1 MYSIFHTSHCGSTL
15 LACMLSK
22 SIPTLTEPDW
32 SHEAININDLWEK
45 VDFVKQH
52 HLEGTLVKY
61 SSLICDVAPHIQ
73 GKKVFLYRNF
83 EDHLKK
89 LTDVNINNKD
99 FNIAYEGMF
108 WAKRF
113 LWATIANDVLYLQT
127 DYFLKNKHEASKI
140 VCDYFGIDYIPV
152 DLPED
157 FNAKEKGFNH
167 NNEPIK
173 L

>member
-1 MYSIFHTSHCGSTL
+1 
-15 LACMLSK
+15 MLSR

-32 SHEAININDLWEK
+32 SHEARNINDLWEK

-52 HLEGTLVKY
+52 HPKDTLVKY
-61 SSLICDVAPHIQ
+61 SSLICEVAPHMD

-89 LTDVNINNKD
+89 LIQVNKD
-99 FNIAYEGMF
+99 NKYFILPQEGMF
-108 WAKRF
+108 WAQRF
-113 LWATIANDVLYLQT
+113 LWLTIADDVLYLQT
-127 DYFLKNKHEASKI
+127 DYFLKNRHEATKL
-140 VCDYFGIDYIPV
+140 VCNHFNIEYIPV
-152 DLPED
+152 EISKD
-157 FNAKEKGFNH
+157 FNAKKLGYNH

>member
-32 SHEAININDLWEK
+32 SHKARSIDDLWEK
-45 VDFVKQH
+45 VDFVKNNH
-52 HLEGTLVKY
+52 PKETLVKY
-61 SSLICDVAPHIQ
+61 SSLICDVMPHIE
-73 GKKVFLYRNF
+73 GKQIFLYRNF
-83 EDHLKK
+83 EDHVKK
-89 LTDVNINNKD
+89 LINVNRKNPQ
-99 FNIAYEGMF
+99 FVVEYEGMF
-108 WAKRF
+108 WAQRF
-113 LWATIANDVLYLQT
+113 LWATASKDVLFIQT
-127 DYFLKNKHEASKI
+127 DYFLKNRHDACKI
-140 VCDYFGIDYIPV
+140 ICNYLEIDYIPV